1 MTSAEIGSLFKKARI
16 DKKMT
21 QKEVAD
27 CLSYSAQNVSL
38 WEVGKV
44 LPKMDSV
51 FDFCS
56 VLKIDP
62 ELFLSGYII
71 PDGKELKFDNEKFL
85 SILKSEATRRNIS
98 KKQLESWLCVSRPT
112 LNRILKGEIVVNI
125 SQFLTLNEEFASSFV
140 RPSLFQEEKSSPEE
154 QRYPKK
160 PLYHH
165 PPSFHRPTFIRSSLL
180 SSLLFQRLVKVLD
193 NEAVFSWND

>member
-1 MTSAEIGSLFKKARI
+1 MTRTEIGSLFKKARI

-62 ELFLSGYII
+62 ELFLSGSII
-71 PDGKELKFDNEKFL
+71 PDSKELKFDNEKFL
-85 SILKSEATRRNIS
+85 SILKSEATRRNIT
-98 KKQLESWLCVSRPT
+98 KKQLESWLSVSRPT

-125 SQFLTLNEEFASSFV
+125 SQFLRLNEEFASSFV
-140 RPSLFQEEKSSPEE
+140 PLFSKEKSPI
-154 QRYPKK
+154 KK
-160 PLYHH
+160 KKGSRKNLYI
-165 PPSFHRPTFIRSSLL
+165 TILLL
-180 SSLLFQRLVKVLD
+180 SVVLLLSGLLCFLLFYF
-193 NEAVFSWND
+193 NAW

>member
-62 ELFLSGYII
+62 ELFLSGNII

-125 SQFLTLNEEFASSFV
+125 SQFLRLNEEFASSFV
-140 RPSLFQEEKSSPEE
+140 PLFSKKKS
-154 QRYPKK
+154 
-160 PLYHH
+160 PLQKNKGTRRNLYINI
-165 PPSFHRPTFIRSSLL
+165 PLL
-180 SSLLFQRLVKVLD
+180 SIVLLLSVLLCFLLFYFNV
-193 NEAVFSWND
+193 W